1 MSMNQAKTID
11 CPYCGEPAHVDAS
24 NPYRPFCSR
33 RCKLIDLGDWLDE
46 SNRIPDPSGS
56 APGGSWGDDDP
67 NATQQH

>member
-1 MSMNQAKTID
+1 MTQTIE
-11 CPYCGEPAHVDAS
+11 CPQCGKPARISGD

-56 APGGSWGDDDP
+56 AGPMPTDGSDDSGLP
-67 NATQQH
+67 H